1 MIDAI
6 LSTALNKGG
15 AGVSASAA
23 ETVAALN
30 PIMDA
35 HVRLLHAYEYV
46 RQQLGP
52 GPIADALAAHLRTAR
67 GDAGKLSETIL
78 SLGGTPISGTAIEP
92 GSVRTEGTPAQMLTG
107 LAERESAFRDQVAA
121 SLADVPHQ
129 IRTGAT
135 LGIVRASSEARLTTL
150 RDAARRAT
158 S

>member
-1 MIDAI
+1 MLDTI
-6 LSTALNKGG
+6 LNTVLNKGG
-15 AGVSASAA
+15 AGVSASAS

-46 RQQLGP
+46 RQQLGA
-52 GPIADALAAHLRTAR
+52 GPLADALGVHLRTAR
-67 GDAGKLSETIL
+67 IDAGKIAETIL

-92 GSVRTEGTPAQMLTG
+92 GSIRTDGTAAQMLAG
-107 LAERESAFRDQVAA
+107 LAERETAFRDAVAA

-129 IRTGAT
+129 IRTSAT
-135 LGIVRASSEARLTTL
+135 LGIVRASSEARLTTV
-150 RDAARRAT
+150 REAARRAT